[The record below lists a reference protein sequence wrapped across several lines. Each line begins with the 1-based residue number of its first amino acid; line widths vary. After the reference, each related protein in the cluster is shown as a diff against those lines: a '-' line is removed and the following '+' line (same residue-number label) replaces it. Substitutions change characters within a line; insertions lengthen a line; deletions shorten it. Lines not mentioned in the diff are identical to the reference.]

1 MLELKT
7 GGCMKKKITIALI
20 ISFFLISISGFFIYK
35 RYFTKTGI
43 KIIETAKVQRKDIR
57 EVLVETGIIK
67 PQVDA
72 VIKVG
77 ARATGTI
84 IKMNVKVGDSVKK
97 GQLIALIDDREILDT
112 IAQTEAS
119 LEAARESL
127 RQAEST
133 YPKRIDE
140 ARANYEY
147 AKKEYERQ
155 LGLIEKGFTTKET
168 FERAKKD
175 LDSSEA
181 IYLRL
186 KDEFESSIKI
196 ARANIKDKE
205 ASLKQQKTRLSY
217 TRIYAPIDGLVSEV
231 NARDG
236 ETIVAGLQVA
246 NLITIIDPKRLE
258 MWIYVDETDIGKI
271 RVGHPVEFSVDTFP
285 EMTFKG
291 KIENIYPQPI
301 VKENIVYYLATL
313 KLPPEDAS
321 YLRPEM
327 TTHVKII
334 SEEKKDVLS
343 VPNASVK
350 YEAGR
355 QVVYRIIGKE
365 KVEPVEVKTGIVGED
380 YTEIVSGL
388 RESDIVAVKLLLPPK
403 NGKK

>member
-1 MLELKT
+1 
-7 GGCMKKKITIALI
+7 MKRKITILVI
-20 ISFFLISISGFFIYK
+20 ISLFLVSIFGFLIYK
-35 RYFTKTGI
+35 KYFTKPGI
-43 KIIETAKVQRKDIR
+43 KIIETAKVERKDLK

-84 IKMNVKVGDSVKK
+84 IKMNVKIGDSVKR
-97 GQLIALIDDREILDT
+97 GQLIALIDDREIIDS
-112 IAQTEAS
+112 IAQLEAS

-133 YPKRIDE
+133 YPKKIDE
-140 ARANYEY
+140 ARANYDY
-147 AKKEYERQ
+147 AKSEYERQ
-155 LGLIEKGFTTKET
+155 LGLIEKGFTTKEA

-175 LDSSEA
+175 LNSSEA

-186 KDEFESSIKI
+186 KDEFESSLKI
-196 ARANIKDKE
+196 ARANIKDRE

-217 TRIYAPIDGLVSEV
+217 TRIYAPIDGIVSDV
-231 NARDG
+231 TARDG

-246 NLITIIDPKRLE
+246 NLVTIIDPKRLE
-258 MWIYVDETDIGKI
+258 MWIYIDEADIGKI
-271 RVGHPVEFSVDTFP
+271 NIGQSVEFSVDTFP
-285 EMTFKG
+285 NMIFKG
-291 KIENIYPQPI
+291 KIEKIYPQPI

-350 YEAGR
+350 YEGGK
-355 QVVYRIIGKE
+355 QIVYRIIGKE
-365 KVEPVEVKTGIVGED
+365 KVEPVEVKVGIVGED
-380 YTEIVSGL
+380 YTEIISGL
-388 RESDIVAVKLLLPPK
+388 KESDMVAVKLLLPPK
-403 NGKK
+403 NGKR